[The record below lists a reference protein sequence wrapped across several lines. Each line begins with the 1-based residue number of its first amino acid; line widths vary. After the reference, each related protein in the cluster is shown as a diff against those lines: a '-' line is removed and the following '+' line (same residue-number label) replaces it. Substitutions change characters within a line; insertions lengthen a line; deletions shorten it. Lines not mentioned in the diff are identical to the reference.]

1 MPNAASDAAGWNVP
15 YTITGTGEKTITF
28 KTENKFVD
36 ADARVTIT
44 TPAAS
49 APVLDLADN
58 TGNLSM
64 GTAANGV
71 YSPTATFTGTT
82 SVADAGWTT
91 SGTHNVSDTDVVV
104 GKVNQSTISNGVSTI
119 PSGSTITPGPVEQ
132 LITISEGYNTS
143 RTLTIGSASSS
154 TPGEVTSGTATIN
167 DLTFTENTQNGT
179 FSVSGSS
186 DVTAPTINTAGYV
199 SGSIGTLN
207 GNVGGATVVA
217 AVPYIGLSS
226 SFSGATSALKPTL
239 SKQTISI
246 SGVTDAANG
255 SATTT
260 APSSGAYIAIQSN
273 ANTASITAVP
283 SVYNTGYGTSSY
295 YNIHT
300 QASTTVGAA
309 QSDIYYVPIK
319 AGAVTS
325 GTASITSTTI
335 AYNTSNDNFDITGS
349 TNVSAPT
356 FTEGYIAS
364 NVGTKNAN
372 NGGATLTS
380 TLSKIAIQ
388 ANLSGTGTKTPTITK
403 DAATNITAAGN
414 ATTSEPSSGYYIAVS
429 SAANTDTVQAT
440 ATVTTAGY
448 GTTTSGQYTTTP
460 SSSLTVGAAASATTY
475 IPIASTT
482 FANAATSGIT
492 YSDISNTAPVLIS
505 GDFLYINEGYTP
517 NVKISL
523 AQLVPDATGTNASA
537 AYILSGYTA
546 FDNDGT
552 LIIGTMQTYDG
563 SYTIT

>member
-1 MPNAASDAAGWNVP
+1 MPNATNDAAGWNVS
-15 YTITGTGEKTITF
+15 YVVAGTGEKTITF

-44 TPAAS
+44 APAAS
-49 APVLDLADN
+49 NPSLDLADN
-58 TGNLSM
+58 NGNLTM
-64 GTAANGV
+64 GTPENGV
-71 YSPTATFTGTT
+71 YSPIATFTGVA
-82 SVADAGWTT
+82 SVENAGWIAANDY
-91 SGTHNVSDTDVVV
+91 NVSDTDIVV
-104 GKVNQSTISNGVSTI
+104 GKVNQSIITNGASTV

-132 LITISEGYNTS
+132 TITISEGYNVA
-143 RTLTIGSASSS
+143 RTITIGSAASSNA
-154 TPGEVTSGTATIN
+154 GEITSGSAVIDT
-167 DLTFTENTQNGT
+167 LTYTYNNSTEE
-179 FSVSGSS
+179 FDIV
-186 DVTAPTINTAGYV
+186 
-199 SGSIGTLN
+199 
-207 GNVGGATVVA
+207 
-217 AVPYIGLSS
+217 
-226 SFSGATSALKPTL
+226 
-239 SKQTISI
+239 
-246 SGVTDAANG
+246 G
-255 SATTT
+255 SA
-260 APSSGAYIAIQSN
+260 
-273 ANTASITAVP
+273 
-283 SVYNTGYGTSSY
+283 
-295 YNIHT
+295 
-300 QASTTVGAA
+300 
-309 QSDIYYVPIK
+309 D
-319 AGAVTS
+319 
-325 GTASITSTTI
+325 
-335 AYNTSNDNFDITGS
+335 
-349 TNVSAPT
+349 VSAPT
-356 FTEGYIAS
+356 VDTAGYIS
-364 NVGTKNAN
+364 GSVGTLNSN
-372 NGGATLTS
+372 EGGAVISAALP
-380 TLSKIAIQ
+380 KIAIQ

-403 DAATNITAAGN
+403 NAATNITAAGN
-414 ATTSEPSSGYYIAVS
+414 ATTSEPSSGYYVAVS